1 MNGAPNAPAPSE
13 PSPSEPSRNTSA
25 PQTSAIAESA
35 SSTRSLQWP
44 ALIVGVVALGVLM
57 VLAIA
62 IGAVSI
68 PVGDVLRALGGTG
81 DESIVSIVRD
91 LRAPRVI
98 LAALVGAGLS
108 ASGGALQGTLR
119 NPLAE
124 PYLLGVSGGAAVG
137 AVVATALGVIQPI
150 AVTLAAFG
158 GAALATLCVSLIA
171 HIVSG
176 RTDARVLLMAGV
188 VVGAFANAVIIVAL
202 AGTPAE
208 RLRGALWWMMG
219 SASDATWAGV
229 GRLAGA
235 IAIFGSALFWLA
247 RELDVISLGEE
258 PAAALG
264 ANVDRTSRQIFL
276 IASFLAAATVAAA
289 GLIGFIGLVVPNI
302 ARALGARRHR
312 PMLMLSAVYGALL
325 LVFADLIARAVRA
338 PAELP
343 LGAITALIGVPFF
356 LTRLRRLH

>member
-1 MNGAPNAPAPSE
+1 MTGANTAPAE
-13 PSPSEPSRNTSA
+13 LQSRGA
-25 PQTSAIAESA
+25 H
-35 SSTRSLQWP
+35 WP
-44 ALIVGVVALGVLM
+44 AMILGLIGLAVLC
-57 VLAIA
+57 VFAIA
-62 IGAVSI
+62 IGAVSL
-68 PVGDVLRALGGTG
+68 PVQDVLRALTG
-81 DESIVSIVRD
+81 AGDTTVVSIVRD
-91 LRAPRVI
+91 LRVPRVL

-137 AVVATALGVIQPI
+137 AVLATALGIDQPI
-150 AVTLAAFG
+150 GVTLAAFVGAG
-158 GAALATLCVSLIA
+158 GATLCVSLIA
-171 HIVSG
+171 HMVAG

-188 VVGAFANAVIIVAL
+188 VVGAFANAVIIVTL
-202 AGTPAE
+202 AGVPAD

-219 SASDATWAGV
+219 SAGDATWGGV
-229 GRLAGA
+229 GRLAA
-235 IAIFGSALFWLA
+235 AVLIFGGALVWLA
-247 RELDVISLGEE
+247 RELDVLALGEE

-289 GLIGFIGLVVPNI
+289 GLIGFIGLVVPNL
-302 ARALGARRHR
+302 ARAMGARRHR
-312 PMLMLSAVYGALL
+312 PMLLLSAVYGALL
-325 LVFADLIARAVRA
+325 LVLADLIARTVRA

-356 LTRLRRLH
+356 LARLRRLN